1 MDTTT
6 APEAPAA
13 APARPAR
20 VSIPGG
26 QAKVLGEARLVPAA
40 RPDEELVLQALET
53 RAGELLLRL
62 GYRRGAHVLRGP
74 VSATPAEVAAL
85 VALAAAEPAVAPLL
99 PGAGR

>member
-6 APEAPAA
+6 APDTPAT

-26 QAKVLGEARLVPAA
+26 QAAVLAEVRLVPAA
-40 RPDEELVLQALET
+40 RPDEELVLQALQT
-53 RAGELLLRL
+53 RAGESLLRL
-62 GYRRGAHVLRGP
+62 GYRRGGNVLRGP
-74 VSATPAEVAAL
+74 VSATPAELAAL
-85 VALAAAEPAVAPLL
+85 VALAAAEPAVAALL